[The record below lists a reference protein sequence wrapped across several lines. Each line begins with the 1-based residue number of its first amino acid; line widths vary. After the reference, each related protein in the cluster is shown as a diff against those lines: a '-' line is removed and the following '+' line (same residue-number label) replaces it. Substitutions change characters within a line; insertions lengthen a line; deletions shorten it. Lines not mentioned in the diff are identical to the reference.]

1 MVFPRFD
8 LVLILVSGMLL
19 NLDDQRS
26 VILDCGEGTLATM
39 KRVLPPKEFKQVL
52 HNLGLI
58 YISHLHADHHL
69 GLVGLLKEY
78 ITLQE
83 SLPLD
88 SRKPVFIIAPFRLI
102 ASIYEYSQLEDLKL
116 DEYLVPFHATDL
128 IPEYLRNINN
138 QNPRLA
144 DPGLL
149 NGLYHALSLKSIE
162 TCYVTHCQAAYGIA
176 ITDKSGFK
184 VVYSGD
190 TRPCPELVEI
200 GKDASL
206 LIHEATFADTE
217 LDAALDKMHSTT
229 SEAIDIGRRMNAK
242 NVLLTHFSQRHVRV
256 PEFVLRWE
264 KMPAAERAKF
274 ENVGI
279 AFDRM
284 RVRVGDLWK
293 VTRMYPLLEKMYF
306 KDEMESRRVKSA
318 LKRKAREMEG
328 GEEGSRKK
336 VEIVSF
342 VDTASEPVR
351 EQQVG

>member
-1 MVFPRFD
+1 
-8 LVLILVSGMLL
+8 MLL
-19 NLDDQRS
+19 NLDDERS
-26 VILDCGEGTLATM
+26 VLFDCGEGTLATM
-39 KRVLPPKEFKQVL
+39 KRVFPPKEFAQVL

-78 ITLQE
+78 INLQE
-83 SLPLD
+83 SLPPD

-116 DEYLVPFHATDL
+116 DEYLIPFHATDL
-128 IPEYLRNINN
+128 IPEYLRSVNN

-149 NGLYHALSLKSIE
+149 TGLYNTLSLESIE

-190 TRPCPELVEI
+190 TRPCPELIEI
-200 GKDASL
+200 GRDATL
-206 LIHEATFADTE
+206 LIHEATFGDQE
-217 LDAALDKMHSTT
+217 LDAALEKMHSTT

-242 NVLLTHFSQRHVRV
+242 NVFLTHFSQRHVRV
-256 PEFVLRWE
+256 PDFVLRWE
-264 KMPAAERAKF
+264 KTPAAEKAKF
-274 ENVGI
+274 ENVAI

-293 VTRMYPLLEKMYF
+293 VTRMYPLFEKMYF
-306 KDEMESRRVKSA
+306 KAEMESQRMKNA

-328 GEEGSRKK
+328 GEEGSREREGIAPV
-336 VEIVSF
+336 VE
-342 VDTASEPVR
+342 TASEPLR

>member
-1 MVFPRFD
+1 
-8 LVLILVSGMLL
+8 MLL

-26 VILDCGEGTLATM
+26 VLFDCGEGTLATM
-39 KRVLPPKEFKQVL
+39 KRVLPPQEFSQVL
-52 HNLGLI
+52 RNLGLI

-78 ITLQE
+78 INLQE
-83 SLPLD
+83 SLPPE

-116 DEYLVPFHATDL
+116 DEYLIPFHATDL
-128 IPEYLRNINN
+128 IPEYLRNVNN

-162 TCYVTHCQAAYGIA
+162 TCYVAHCQAAYGIA
-176 ITDKSGFK
+176 ITDQSGFK

-190 TRPCPELVEI
+190 TRPCPELIEI
-200 GKDASL
+200 GKDATL
-206 LIHEATFADTE
+206 LIHEATFGDRE

-242 NVLLTHFSQRHVRV
+242 NVFLTHFSQRHVRV
-256 PEFVLRWE
+256 PEFVLRWD
-264 KMPAAERAKF
+264 KMATAERAKF
-274 ENVGI
+274 ENVAI

-293 VTRMYPLLEKMYF
+293 VTRMYPLFEKMYY
-306 KDEMESRRVKSA
+306 KAEMESRRAKNA

-328 GEEGSRKK
+328 GEEGSRKR
-336 VEIVSF
+336 EETAPF
-342 VDTASEPVR
+342 MATASEPLS